1 MTEPLPKGT
10 EVENLPPFTSFLAS
24 NIPAVYD
31 NTMSY
36 YDELTALIKYI
47 EDTLIPAVNDN
58 AEAVTTLSNFCTELK
73 EYVDHYFDNL
83 DVQEEINNK
92 LDEMAE
98 TGELGNIMR
107 VLVQEETLAIRSDLA
122 NFEETINTQIDEL
135 DNKVNSATTGTPLV
149 ASSTSEMTDT
159 SRIYVNTTDGE
170 WYYYD
175 GSNWTSGGEYQTT
188 GIGDNSISIYKLD
201 DDLSEEFI
209 KEYENVSF
217 DPTFQ
222 GFCKVSGTSVVIDT
236 NSSFAHDVITLDN
249 ATTYEFSGWNF
260 YDVVGLI
267 ITDSDDNVVVSTRPQ
282 STTGDPLTY
291 VNLRFTT
298 YEAGMKAYISN
309 AIPTYASIP
318 QFAKD
323 GISLIKLTNISQ
335 NYKNNTLALLQTK
348 DNEFV
353 HTQTVVGQRPS
364 FTTAGDHYHIKSYKL
379 NAGVKY
385 TASSENYLYIVG
397 ICITDNKF
405 KVLYSSSNASVA
417 QRTPISYT
425 FTASA
430 DGYIFLSYDDRNTI
444 PAIKIES
451 ALDSAVSKYSG
462 KTWCAM
468 GDSLT
473 DPSTLGSSVKN
484 YVNYVAEDLGIT
496 AINYGHGG
504 AGYKARD
511 GYSQAFYQISTT
523 LSSPD
528 VVTVFGSFND
538 TYGILDTYG
547 WGNITDHNTTTICGC
562 MNTTF
567 DNLITD
573 YPNAVIGVIIPTPW
587 KNRNNV
593 DTSTASDPDATE
605 RAEKYVE
612 KLKQICEMRSIP
624 YLDLYTKSNLY
635 FWDADFRDAF
645 SKDGDGTHPNTD
657 GHKKISGQIEEF
669 IKRILY

>member
-1 MTEPLPKGT
+1 MS
-10 EVENLPPFTSFLAS
+10 NRINFLPPWVET
-24 NIPAVYD
+24 NMQPAFYD
-31 NTMSY
+31 KESGSC
-36 YDELTALIKYI
+36 LQQTARMYAKVNQLVRIANEQWETIQDYI
-47 EDTLIPAVNDN
+47 NKFIDLKDYVED
-58 AEAVTTLSNFCTELK
+58 
-73 EYVDHYFDNL
+73 YFDNL

-92 LDEMAE
+92 LDEMNE
-98 TGELGNIMR
+98 NGELGNLLR
-107 VLVQEETLAIRSDLA
+107 VLVQEETVNIRSDLSL
-122 NFEETINTQIDEL
+122 FEETVNSQMSTLE
-135 DNKVNSATTGTPLV
+135 NKINSATTGTPLV
-149 ASSTSEMTDT
+149 ASSTSGMTDT
-159 SRIYVNTTDGE
+159 SRIYVNTTNGE

-175 GSNWTSGGEYQTT
+175 GTNWVSGGEYQST
-188 GIGDNSISIYKLD
+188 GISDNSISIYKLGD
-201 DDLSEEFI
+201 ELSEEFI

-217 DPTFQ
+217 NPTFQ
-222 GFCKVSGTSVVIDT
+222 GFCKVSGTSVVIDSNT
-236 NSSFAHDVITLDN
+236 SYQHAVLTLDN

-260 YDVVGLI
+260 YEVVGLI
-267 ITDSDDNVVVSTRPQ
+267 ITDSDDNVVLSTRPQ
-282 STTGDPLTY
+282 STSGESLKF

-309 AIPTYASIP
+309 ATSGNNNISL
-318 QFAKD
+318 FAKTN
-323 GISLIKLTNISQ
+323 ISLIKLTNISQ
-335 NYKNNTLALLQTK
+335 NYKNNTLGLLTTK

-353 HTQTVVGQRPS
+353 NINTNLNESPFLVTG
-364 FTTAGDHYHIKSYKL
+364 GDHYHIKVFKL
-379 NAGVKY
+379 NKGVKY
-385 TASSENYLYIVG
+385 TAISENYLYIVG
-397 ICITDNKF
+397 ICITNNNF
-405 KVLYSSSNASVA
+405 KTLYTSSTSSVA

-444 PAIKIES
+444 PSIKIES
-451 ALDSAVSKYSG
+451 ALDSATSKYSG

-473 DPSTLGSSVKN
+473 DPNTLGSSVKN
-484 YVNYVAEDLGIT
+484 YVNYVSEELGIT

-587 KNRNNV
+587 KNRNSV

-635 FWDADFRDAF
+635 FWNADFRDAF
-645 SKDGDGTHPNTD
+645 SKDGDGTHPNTN
-657 GHKKISGQIEEF
+657 GHKKISGQIAEF

>member
-1 MTEPLPKGT
+1 M
-10 EVENLPPFTSFLAS
+10 ENVFIDLLPPWVETGLQ
-24 NIPAVYD
+24 PAFYDKESGTVLQQTARMYAKVNQVVESVNHQNEVVAEYVEKFNELHDYVYD
-31 NTMSY
+31 
-36 YDELTALIKYI
+36 
-47 EDTLIPAVNDN
+47 
-58 AEAVTTLSNFCTELK
+58 
-73 EYVDHYFDNL
+73 YFDNL

-92 LDEMAE
+92 LDDMYEH
-98 TGELGNIMR
+98 GELGNLLR
-107 VLVQEETLAIRSDLA
+107 VLVQEETVNIRSDLSL
-122 NFEETINTQIDEL
+122 FEETITSQMDTL
-135 DNKVNSATTGTPLV
+135 DNKINSATTGTPLV
-149 ASSTSEMTDT
+149 ASSTSGMTDT

-175 GSNWTSGGEYQTT
+175 GANWTSGGEYQTS
-188 GIGDNSISIYKLD
+188 GIGDDSISIYKLD
-201 DDLSEEFI
+201 SDLSEEFI
-209 KEYENVSF
+209 KEYENVSI
-217 DPTFQ
+217 DPSFQ
-222 GFCKVSGTSVVIDT
+222 GFCKVSGTSVVIDS
-236 NSSFAHDVITLDN
+236 NSSYAHDVITLDN
-249 ATTYEFSGWNF
+249 ATTYEFTGWNF
-260 YDVVGLI
+260 YEVVGLI
-267 ITDSDDNVVVSTRPQ
+267 ITDSDDNVVASTRPQ
-282 STTGDPLTY
+282 STTGESLKY

-309 AIPTYASIP
+309 AVPANANIS
-318 QFAKD
+318 QFAKNS
-323 GISLIKLTNISQ
+323 ISLIKLTNISQ

-348 DNEFV
+348 DEVFV
-353 HTQTVVGQRPS
+353 HTSTVVGNHPS
-364 FTTAGDHYHIKSYKL
+364 FSTGTDHYHVKSYKL
-379 NAGVKY
+379 NKGVKY
-385 TASSENYLYIVG
+385 TANSENYLYLVG

-405 KVLYSSSNASVA
+405 KVLYSSSNSSVA

-444 PAIKIES
+444 PSIKIES

-473 DPSTLGSSVKN
+473 DPSTLGNSVKN

-587 KNRNNV
+587 KNRNSV
-593 DTSTASDPDATE
+593 DTSEASDPDATE

-645 SKDGDGTHPNTD
+645 SKDGDGTHPNTN
-657 GHKKISGQIEEF
+657 GHKKISGQIAEF